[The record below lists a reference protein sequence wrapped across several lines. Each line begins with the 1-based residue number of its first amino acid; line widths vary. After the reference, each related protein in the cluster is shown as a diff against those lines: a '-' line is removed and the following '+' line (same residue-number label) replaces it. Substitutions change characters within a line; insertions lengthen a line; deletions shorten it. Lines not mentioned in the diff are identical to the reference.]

1 MGSAIC
7 GTYVL
12 LPYDSCQPMVPDM
25 VKLEKPR
32 GLFVTPSNASML
44 ADLYELTMAAAY
56 FENNIPGEA
65 GFELFVRHL
74 PKNFSYIIAAGL
86 EQALDYILNLRFT
99 DEQIQFIRQHPSFR
113 HISREF
119 FEYLKDF
126 RFKGDVWAVPEG
138 TVIFPGEP
146 LVQVE
151 ASIIEAQI
159 VETYLLTMINFQTLI
174 ASKASRV
181 VETAKGRDV
190 VEFGS
195 RRAHGPEAALLAAR
209 ASYIGGC
216 TGTSNLLAGYELG
229 IPTYGT
235 MAHSFIMTFDSERE
249 AFLAY
254 KKAFPDNLALLI
266 DTYNTIEG
274 AKTAVNLGVSPTLV
288 RLDSGDL
295 LDLSVKV
302 RRILDTAGYK
312 STKIFAS
319 GDLNE
324 YKIRDLIAKG
334 APIDSF
340 GVGTELT
347 TSREDPAL
355 PGIYKLVELR
365 RGSETIPRVKLS
377 PAKVTIPE
385 LKQIH
390 RAYDSSGLIK
400 EDIVAIDEEIFPGLV
415 ARPLLTKVID
425 KGRQAYSV
433 PSLLETREY
442 GKKQI
447 DSLPQEFRDPAVVAE
462 APVRLSPRLS
472 ALCEELYHGIA

>member
-1 MGSAIC
+1 
-7 GTYVL
+7 
-12 LPYDSCQPMVPDM
+12 M
-25 VKLEKPR
+25 VKPEKPR
-32 GLFVTPSNASML
+32 GLFVTASNASML

-56 FENNIPGEA
+56 FDNKIPGEA
-65 GFELFVRHL
+65 CFELFVRHL

-99 DEQIQFIRQHPSFR
+99 DDQIQFLRNHPSFR

-119 FEYLKDF
+119 FESLEDF
-126 RFKGDVWAVPEG
+126 SFKGDVWAVPEG
-138 TVIFPGEP
+138 TVVFPHEP
-146 LVQVE
+146 IVQV
-151 ASIIEAQI
+151 AGGTIEAQI
-159 VETYLLTMINFQTLI
+159 VETYLLTMVNFQTLI

-181 VETAKGRDV
+181 VEAAKGRDII
-190 VEFGS
+190 EFGS

-216 TGTSNLLAGYELG
+216 IGTSNLLAGYELG
-229 IPTYGT
+229 IPTFGT

-254 KKAFPDNLALLI
+254 KKAFPDNMALLI

-274 AKTAVNLGVSPTLV
+274 AKTAVNLGVAPTLV

-302 RRILDTAGYK
+302 RQILDTAGCRK
-312 STKIFAS
+312 TKIFAS

-324 YKIRDLIAKG
+324 YKIRDLIANG

-355 PGIYKLVELR
+355 PGIYKLVELL
-365 RGSETIPRVKLS
+365 RGSQSIPRVKLS

-390 RAYDSSGLIK
+390 RVYDDSGLIK
-400 EDIVAIDEEIFPGLV
+400 EDIVSIDEETFPDLV
-415 ARPLLTKVID
+415 ARPLLTRVID
-425 KGRQAYSV
+425 NGRLTYSI
-433 PSLLETREY
+433 PSLPETREY
-442 GKKQI
+442 RKKQVE
-447 DSLPQEFRDPAVVAE
+447 SLPQEFKNPAVVAE
-462 APVRLSPRLS
+462 SPMHLSPRLS
-472 ALCEELYHGIA
+472 ALCEELYHGMA

>member
-1 MGSAIC
+1 
-7 GTYVL
+7 
-12 LPYDSCQPMVPDM
+12 MVD
-25 VKLEKPR
+25 LEKPR
-32 GLFVTPSNASML
+32 GLFVTASNASML

-56 FENNIPGEA
+56 FENKIPGEA

-86 EQALDYILNLRFT
+86 EQALDYILNLSFT
-99 DEQIQFIRQHPSFR
+99 DEQIQFLRRHPSFH
-113 HISREF
+113 HISQEF
-119 FEYLKDF
+119 FEYLRGF

-138 TVIFPGEP
+138 TAVFSGEP
-146 LVQVE
+146 LVQV
-151 ASIIEAQI
+151 AGSIIEAQI
-159 VETYLLTMINFQTLI
+159 VETYLLAMINFQTLI

-181 VETAKGRDV
+181 VEAAKGRDV

-195 RRAHGPEAALLAAR
+195 RRAHGPQAALLAAR

-216 TGTSNLLAGYELG
+216 IGTSNLLGGYELG

-249 AFLAY
+249 AFMAY
-254 KKAFPDNLALLI
+254 RKAFPDNMALLI

-274 AKTAVNLGVSPTLV
+274 AKTAANLGTSPTLV

-302 RRILDTAGYK
+302 RLILDEAGHEG
-312 STKIFAS
+312 TKIFAS

-324 YKIRDLIAKG
+324 YKIRDLVANG

-365 RGSETIPRVKLS
+365 RGSQSIPRVKLS

-385 LKQIH
+385 LKQVFRI
-390 RAYDSSGLIK
+390 YTGSGLIK
-400 EDIVAIDEEIFPGLV
+400 GDIIAIDGEDPPDI
-415 ARPLLTKVID
+415 AAQTLLTKVID
-425 KGRQAYSV
+425 DGRLVYKI
-433 PSLLETREY
+433 PSLSDIREY
-442 GKKQI
+442 ARKQI
-447 DSLPQEFRDPAVVAE
+447 DSLPHEFKDLTTIAE
-462 APVRLSPRLS
+462 APVRLSPKLS
-472 ALCEELYHGIA
+472 ALCEQLYHGIA

>member
-1 MGSAIC
+1 
-7 GTYVL
+7 
-12 LPYDSCQPMVPDM
+12 M

-32 GLFVTPSNASML
+32 GLFVTASNASML

-56 FENNIPGEA
+56 FENNLPGEEA

-86 EQALDYILNLRFT
+86 EQALDYLFNLSFT
-99 DEQIQFIRQHPSFR
+99 DDQIQFLRRHPSFG

-119 FEYLKDF
+119 FDYLKDF
-126 RFKGDVWAVPEG
+126 KFKGDVWAVPEG
-138 TVIFPGEP
+138 TVVFSGEP
-146 LVQVE
+146 LVQVS
-151 ASIIEAQI
+151 AGIIEAQI
-159 VETYLLTMINFQTLI
+159 VETYLLAMINFQTLI

-181 VETAKGRDV
+181 VEAAKGRDI

-195 RRAHGPEAALLAAR
+195 RRAHGPQAALLAAR

-216 TGTSNLLAGYELG
+216 VGTSNLLAGYELG
-229 IPTYGT
+229 VPTYGT

-254 KKAFPDNLALLI
+254 KKAFPDNMALLI
-266 DTYNTIEG
+266 DTYSTIEG
-274 AKTAVNLGVSPTLV
+274 AKTAASLGVSPTLV
-288 RLDSGDL
+288 RLDSGDF
-295 LDLSVKV
+295 LDLSMKV
-302 RRILDTAGYK
+302 RRILDTAGHK
-312 STKIFAS
+312 MTKIFAS

-324 YKIRDLIAKG
+324 YKIRDLVVKG
-334 APIDSF
+334 APIDAF

-365 RGSETIPRVKLS
+365 RGTESIPRVKLS

-390 RAYDSSGLIK
+390 RVYDSSGLIK
-400 EDIVAIDEEIFPGLV
+400 QDIIAMDEEAFPGLR
-415 ARPLLTKVID
+415 AHALLRKVID
-425 KGRQAYSV
+425 KGQLTYNV

-442 GKKQI
+442 RRKQVE
-447 DSLPQEFRDPAVVAE
+447 SLPEEFKDPATVAE
-462 APVRLSPRLS
+462 APVRLSPKLS
-472 ALCEELYHGIA
+472 SLCEKLYHGMA

>member
-1 MGSAIC
+1 
-7 GTYVL
+7 
-12 LPYDSCQPMVPDM
+12 MVD
-25 VKLEKPR
+25 LEKPR
-32 GLFVTPSNASML
+32 GLFVTASNASML

-56 FENNIPGEA
+56 FENKIPGEA

-86 EQALDYILNLRFT
+86 EQALDYILNLSFT
-99 DEQIQFIRQHPSFR
+99 DEQIQFLRRHPSFH
-113 HISREF
+113 HISQEF
-119 FEYLKDF
+119 FEYLRGF

-138 TVIFPGEP
+138 TAVFSGEP
-146 LVQVE
+146 LVQV
-151 ASIIEAQI
+151 AGSIIEAQI
-159 VETYLLTMINFQTLI
+159 VETYLLAMINFQTLI

-181 VETAKGRDV
+181 VEAAKGRDV

-195 RRAHGPEAALLAAR
+195 RRAHGPQAALLAAR

-216 TGTSNLLAGYELG
+216 IGTSNLLGGYELG

-249 AFLAY
+249 AFMAY
-254 KKAFPDNLALLI
+254 RKAFPDNMALLI

-274 AKTAVNLGVSPTLV
+274 AKTAANLGTSPTLV

-302 RRILDTAGYK
+302 RLILDEAGHEG
-312 STKIFAS
+312 TKIFAS

-324 YKIRDLIAKG
+324 YKIRDLVANG

-365 RGSETIPRVKLS
+365 RGSQSIPRVKLS

-385 LKQIH
+385 LKQVF
-390 RAYDSSGLIK
+390 RVYTGSGLIK
-400 EDIVAIDEEIFPGLV
+400 EDIIAIDGEDPPGIT
-415 ARPLLTKVID
+415 AQRLLTKVID
-425 KGRQAYSV
+425 DGRLVYKV
-433 PSLLETREY
+433 PSLLDTREY
-442 GKKQI
+442 ARKQI
-447 DSLPQEFRDPAVVAE
+447 ETLPQEFKDLTTIAE
-462 APVRLSPRLS
+462 APVRLSPKLS
-472 ALCEELYHGIA
+472 ALCEQLYHGIA

>member
-1 MGSAIC
+1 
-7 GTYVL
+7 
-12 LPYDSCQPMVPDM
+12 MVE
-25 VKLEKPR
+25 LEKPR
-32 GLFVTPSNASML
+32 GLFVTASNASML

-56 FENNIPGEA
+56 FENNVPGEA

-74 PKNFSYIIAAGL
+74 PKNFSYIIGAGL
-86 EQALDYILNLRFT
+86 EQALDYILNLSFT
-99 DEQIQFIRQHPSFR
+99 DEQIQFLKQHPCFR
-113 HISREF
+113 HVSQEF
-119 FEYLKDF
+119 FEYLRGF

-146 LVQVE
+146 LVQV
-151 ASIIEAQI
+151 AGSIIEAQI
-159 VETYLLTMINFQTLI
+159 VETYLLAMINFQTLI

-181 VETAKGRDV
+181 VEAAKGRDV

-195 RRAHGPEAALLAAR
+195 RRAHGPQAALLAAR

-216 TGTSNLLAGYELG
+216 IGTSDLLAGYELG

-249 AFLAY
+249 AFMAY
-254 KKAFPDNLALLI
+254 KKAFPDNMALLI

-274 AKTAVNLGVSPTLV
+274 AKTAANLGTSPTLV

-302 RRILDTAGYK
+302 RRILDEAGHEG
-312 STKIFAS
+312 TKIFAS

-324 YKIRDLIAKG
+324 YKIRDLVAKG

-355 PGIYKLVELR
+355 SGIYKLVELR
-365 RGSETIPRVKLS
+365 RGSQSIPRVKLS

-385 LKQIH
+385 LKQVF
-390 RAYDSSGLIK
+390 RVYTDSGLIK
-400 EDIVAIDEEIFPGLV
+400 KDIIAIDGEDPPDIT
-415 ARPLLTKVID
+415 AQTLLTKVID
-425 KGRQAYSV
+425 DGRLVYEV
-433 PSLLETREY
+433 PSLLDTREHTR
-442 GKKQI
+442 KQI
-447 DSLPQEFRDPAVVAE
+447 ETLPEEFKDPATAAE
-462 APVRLSPRLS
+462 APVRLSPKLS
-472 ALCEELYHGIA
+472 ALCEQLYHGIA

>member
-1 MGSAIC
+1 
-7 GTYVL
+7 
-12 LPYDSCQPMVPDM
+12 
-25 VKLEKPR
+25 
-32 GLFVTPSNASML
+32 
-44 ADLYELTMAAAY
+44 
-56 FENNIPGEA
+56 
-65 GFELFVRHL
+65 
-74 PKNFSYIIAAGL
+74 
-86 EQALDYILNLRFT
+86 
-99 DEQIQFIRQHPSFR
+99 
-113 HISREF
+113 
-119 FEYLKDF
+119 
-126 RFKGDVWAVPEG
+126 
-138 TVIFPGEP
+138 
-146 LVQVE
+146 
-151 ASIIEAQI
+151 
-159 VETYLLTMINFQTLI
+159 
-174 ASKASRV
+174 
-181 VETAKGRDV
+181 
-190 VEFGS
+190 
-195 RRAHGPEAALLAAR
+195 
-209 ASYIGGC
+209 
-216 TGTSNLLAGYELG
+216 
-229 IPTYGT
+229 

-254 KKAFPDNLALLI
+254 KKAFPDNMALLI

-400 EDIVAIDEEIFPGLV
+400 EDIVAIDEEIFPDLV

-425 KGRQAYSV
+425 KGRLAYSM

>member
-1 MGSAIC
+1 
-7 GTYVL
+7 
-12 LPYDSCQPMVPDM
+12 MVPEM

-32 GLFVTPSNASML
+32 GLFVTASNASML
-44 ADLYELTMAAAY
+44 ADLYELTMAGAY

-86 EQALDYILNLRFT
+86 EQALDYILNLKFT
-99 DEQIQFIRQHPSFR
+99 DDQIQFIRQHPSFR

-126 RFKGDVWAVPEG
+126 RFRGDVWAVPEG

-254 KKAFPDNLALLI
+254 KKAFPDNMALLI
-266 DTYNTIEG
+266 DTYNTTEG

-365 RGSETIPRVKLS
+365 RGSESIPRVKLS

-400 EDIVAIDEEIFPGLV
+400 EDIVAIYEEIFPGLV

-425 KGRQAYSV
+425 KGRLVYSM

>member
-1 MGSAIC
+1 
-7 GTYVL
+7 
-12 LPYDSCQPMVPDM
+12 MVSEM

-32 GLFVTPSNASML
+32 GLFVTASNASML

-74 PKNFSYIIAAGL
+74 PKNFSYMIAAGL
-86 EQALDYILNLRFT
+86 DQALDYILNLRFT
-99 DEQIQFIRQHPSFR
+99 DDQIQFIRQHPSFR
-113 HISREF
+113 HIRREF

-126 RFKGDVWAVPEG
+126 RFRGDVWAVPEG
-138 TVIFPGEP
+138 TVVFPGEP

-229 IPTYGT
+229 IPTFGT

-254 KKAFPDNLALLI
+254 KKAFPDNMALLI

-274 AKTAVNLGVSPTLV
+274 AEAAASLGVSPTLV

-295 LDLSVKV
+295 FDLSVNV
-302 RRILDTAGYK
+302 RRILDTAGYN

-365 RGSETIPRVKLS
+365 RGSESIPRVKLS

-400 EDIVAIDEEIFPGLV
+400 EDIVAIDEETFPGLV
-415 ARPLLTKVID
+415 ASPLLTKVID
-425 KGRQAYSV
+425 KGRLTYSI

>member
-1 MGSAIC
+1 
-7 GTYVL
+7 
-12 LPYDSCQPMVPDM
+12 MVPEM
-25 VKLEKPR
+25 AKLEEPR
-32 GLFVTPSNASML
+32 ELSVTASNASML

-56 FENNIPGEA
+56 FENKIPGEA

-74 PKNFSYIIAAGL
+74 PRNFSYIIAAGL
-86 EQALDYILNLRFT
+86 EQALDYILRLGFTQEQVQFLR
-99 DEQIQFIRQHPSFR
+99 RHPSFR
-113 HISREF
+113 HISQEF
-119 FEYLKDF
+119 FEYLKKF

-146 LVQVE
+146 LVQV
-151 ASIIEAQI
+151 AGNIIEAQI
-159 VETYLLTMINFQTLI
+159 VETYLLAMINFQTLI

-181 VETAKGRDV
+181 VEAAKGRDV

-195 RRAHGPEAALLAAR
+195 RRAHGPQAALLAAR
-209 ASYIGGC
+209 SSYIGGC
-216 TGTSNLLAGYELG
+216 VGTSNLLAGYELG

-254 KKAFPDNLALLI
+254 KKAFPDNMALLI
-266 DTYNTIEG
+266 DTYDTLEG
-274 AKTAVNLGVSPTLV
+274 AKTAASLGLSPTLV

-295 LDLSVKV
+295 FDLSVQV

-312 STKIFAS
+312 NTKIFAS

-324 YKIRDLIAKG
+324 YKIQDLVSKG

-340 GVGTELT
+340 GVGTELV

-365 RGSETIPRVKLS
+365 RGSQSIPRVKLS

-390 RAYDSSGLIK
+390 RVYDSSGLIK
-400 EDIVAIDEEIFPGLV
+400 EDIIAMDEENFSGC
-415 ARPLLTKVID
+415 AAQPLLRQVID
-425 KGRQAYSV
+425 KGQLTYSV

-442 GKKQI
+442 RRRQM
-447 DSLPQEFRDPAVVAE
+447 DSLPEEFKHPAIVAE
-462 APVRLSPRLS
+462 APVRLSPSLS
-472 ALCEELYHGIA
+472 ALCERLYHGIA

>member
-1 MGSAIC
+1 
-7 GTYVL
+7 
-12 LPYDSCQPMVPDM
+12 
-25 VKLEKPR
+25 
-32 GLFVTPSNASML
+32 ML

-56 FENNIPGEA
+56 FENKVPGKA

-74 PKNFSYIIAAGL
+74 PKNFSYIVAAGL
-86 EQALDYILNLRFT
+86 EQALDYVLKLQFT
-99 DEQIQFIRQHPSFR
+99 DDEIRFIRHHPSFS
-113 HISREF
+113 HIGREF
-119 FEYLKDF
+119 FKYLKNF

-138 TVIFPGEP
+138 TVVFPGEP

-151 ASIIEAQI
+151 GSIIEAQI

-181 VETAKGRDV
+181 VEAAKGRDV
-190 VEFGS
+190 IEFGS

-216 TGTSNLLAGYELG
+216 IGTSNLLAGYELD

-254 KKAFPDNLALLI
+254 KKAFPDNMALLI

-274 AKTAVNLGVSPTLV
+274 ARAAASLGISPTLV

-295 LDLSVKV
+295 YDLSKKV
-302 RRILDTAGYK
+302 RQILDAAGHK

-324 YKIRDLIAKG
+324 YKIQDLIAKG

-390 RAYDSSGLIK
+390 RTYDSSGLIK
-400 EDIVAIDEEIFPGLV
+400 EDIVAIDEETFPDLV
-415 ARPLLTKVID
+415 ARPLLSKVIE
-425 KGRQAYSV
+425 KGRLVYSV
-433 PSLLETREY
+433 PSLTETRDY
-442 GKKQI
+442 GRRQI
-447 DSLPQEFRDPAVVAE
+447 DSLPQDFKNPEVVAE
-462 APVRLSPRLS
+462 APVKLSPRLS

>member
-1 MGSAIC
+1 
-7 GTYVL
+7 
-12 LPYDSCQPMVPDM
+12 MVR
-25 VKLEKPR
+25 LERTR
-32 GLFVTPSNASML
+32 GLFVTCSNASML

-56 FENNIPGEA
+56 FENNVPGKA

-74 PKNFSYIIAAGL
+74 PKNFSYIVAAGL
-86 EQALDYILNLRFT
+86 EQALDYVLKLRFT
-99 DEQIQFIRQHPSFR
+99 DDQIRFIRHHPSFS
-113 HISREF
+113 HISRGF
-119 FEYLKDF
+119 FKYLKDF

-138 TVIFPGEP
+138 TVVFPGEP

-151 ASIIEAQI
+151 GSIIEAQI

-181 VETAKGRDV
+181 VEAAKGRDV
-190 VEFGS
+190 IEFGS

-216 TGTSNLLAGYELG
+216 IGTSNLLAGYELD

-249 AFLAY
+249 AFIAY
-254 KKAFPDNLALLI
+254 KKAFPDNMALLI

-274 AKTAVNLGVSPTLV
+274 ARAAANLGISPTLV

-295 LDLSVKV
+295 FDLSMKV
-302 RRILDTAGYK
+302 RQVLDTAGHK

-324 YKIRDLIAKG
+324 YKIQDLIAKG

-390 RAYDSSGLIK
+390 RTYHSSGLIK
-400 EDIVAIDEEIFPGLV
+400 EDIVAIDEETFPDLV
-415 ARPLLTKVID
+415 ARPLLTKVIE
-425 KGRQAYSV
+425 KGRLVYSV
-433 PSLLETREY
+433 PSLVETRDY
-442 GKKQI
+442 GKRQI
-447 DSLPQEFRDPAVVAE
+447 DSLPQDFKNPRVVAE
-462 APVRLSPRLS
+462 APVKLSPRLS

>member
-1 MGSAIC
+1 
-7 GTYVL
+7 
-12 LPYDSCQPMVPDM
+12 M

-32 GLFVTPSNASML
+32 GLFVTASNASML

-126 RFKGDVWAVPEG
+126 RFRGDVWAVPEG
-138 TVIFPGEP
+138 TVIFSGEP

-174 ASKASRV
+174 ASKASRI

-254 KKAFPDNLALLI
+254 KKAFPDNMALLI

-274 AKTAVNLGVSPTLV
+274 AKIAADLGVSPTVV

-400 EDIVAIDEEIFPGLV
+400 EDIVAIDEEIFPDLV
-415 ARPLLTKVID
+415 ARPLLTKVIN
-425 KGRQAYSV
+425 KGRLAYSM

-472 ALCEELYHGIA
+472 ALCEQLYHGIA

>member
-1 MGSAIC
+1 
-7 GTYVL
+7 
-12 LPYDSCQPMVPDM
+12 MVPKM
-25 VKLEKPR
+25 VELEKPR
-32 GLFVTPSNASML
+32 GLFVTASNASML

-56 FENNIPGEA
+56 FENDIPGEA

-74 PKNFSYIIAAGL
+74 PKNFSYIIGAGL
-86 EQALDYILNLRFT
+86 EQALDYILNLSFT
-99 DEQIQFIRQHPSFR
+99 DEQVQFLKQHPSFR
-113 HISREF
+113 HVSQEF
-119 FEYLKDF
+119 FEYLRGFK
-126 RFKGDVWAVPEG
+126 FKGDVWAVPEG
-138 TVIFPGEP
+138 TVVFPGEP
-146 LVQVE
+146 LVQV
-151 ASIIEAQI
+151 AGSIIEAQI
-159 VETYLLTMINFQTLI
+159 VETYLLAMINFQTLI

-181 VETAKGRDV
+181 VEAAKGRDV

-195 RRAHGPEAALLAAR
+195 RRAHGPQAALLAAR

-216 TGTSNLLAGYELG
+216 IGTSDLLAGYELG

-249 AFLAY
+249 AFMAY
-254 KKAFPDNLALLI
+254 KKAFPDNMALLI

-274 AKTAVNLGVSPTLV
+274 AKTAADLGASPTLV

-302 RRILDTAGYK
+302 RRILNEAGHEG
-312 STKIFAS
+312 TKIFAS

-324 YKIRDLIAKG
+324 YKIRDLVAKG

-365 RGSETIPRVKLS
+365 RGSKSIPRVKLS

-385 LKQIH
+385 LKQVF
-390 RAYDSSGLIK
+390 RVYTGSGLIK
-400 EDIVAIDEEIFPGLV
+400 EDIIAIDGEAPPDIT
-415 ARPLLTKVID
+415 AQKLLTKVID
-425 KGRQAYSV
+425 DGRLVYKI
-433 PSLLETREY
+433 PSLLDTREY
-442 GKKQI
+442 TRKQI
-447 DSLPQEFRDPAVVAE
+447 ERLAREFKDPATAAE
-462 APVRLSPRLS
+462 APVRLSPKLS
-472 ALCEELYHGIA
+472 ALCEQLYHGIA

>member
-1 MGSAIC
+1 
-7 GTYVL
+7 
-12 LPYDSCQPMVPDM
+12 
-25 VKLEKPR
+25 
-32 GLFVTPSNASML
+32 ML

-56 FENNIPGEA
+56 FENKVPGKA

-74 PKNFSYIIAAGL
+74 PKNFSYIVAAGL
-86 EQALDYILNLRFT
+86 EQALDYVLKLQFT
-99 DEQIQFIRQHPSFR
+99 DDQIRFIRQHPSFS
-113 HISREF
+113 HIGREF
-119 FEYLKDF
+119 FKYLKNF

-138 TVIFPGEP
+138 TVVFPGEP

-151 ASIIEAQI
+151 GSIIEAQI

-181 VETAKGRDV
+181 VEAAKGRDV
-190 VEFGS
+190 IEFGS

-216 TGTSNLLAGYELG
+216 IGTSNLLAGYELG

-254 KKAFPDNLALLI
+254 KKAFPDNMALLI

-274 AKTAVNLGVSPTLV
+274 ARAAASLGISPTLV

-295 LDLSVKV
+295 YDLSKKV
-302 RRILDTAGYK
+302 RQILDAAGHK

-324 YKIRDLIAKG
+324 YKIQDLIAKG

-390 RAYDSSGLIK
+390 RTYDSSGLIK
-400 EDIVAIDEEIFPGLV
+400 EDIVSIDEETFPDLV
-415 ARPLLTKVID
+415 ARPLLTKVIE
-425 KGRQAYSV
+425 KGRLLYSV
-433 PSLLETREY
+433 PSLAETRDY
-442 GKKQI
+442 ARRQI
-447 DSLPQEFRDPAVVAE
+447 DSLPLDFKNPGVVAE
-462 APVRLSPRLS
+462 APVKLSPRLS